1 MIVVRFAVKS
11 RSEKTEDVR
20 AALEKVIAPSRQVPG
35 VIHFDIAKDL
45 VDHDSFI
52 ATEVFEDIEALE
64 RQEALPQVQE
74 ALAVLGES
82 LAAAPEATVFHV
94 SSSEPWG
101 A

>member
-1 MIVVRFAVKS
+1 MIVVRFALKS

-35 VIHFDIAKDL
+35 VIHFDIAEDL
-45 VDHDSFI
+45 ADRDSFI

>member
-1 MIVVRFAVKS
+1 MIVVRFALKS

-45 VDHDSFI
+45 ADHDSFI
-52 ATEVFEDIEALE
+52 ATEVFEDMEALE

-94 SSSEPWG
+94 SSSEPWS